1 MKELLFIKVGV
12 MLLNGCLNKMTK
24 KPFENK
30 IKKIEQKVENKDEFN
45 FCIKNHGNTGGL
57 SKGDLYHYAQREALK
72 ELQKKV
78 QKEIDKFWEERT
90 IKKVSEKEYIPNEL
104 KDFVKRGI
112 KITKKKYTIFDE
124 NNKQELLKSL
134 GEIK

>member
-1 MKELLFIKVGV
+1 
-12 MLLNGCLNKMTK
+12 MTK

-30 IKKIEQKVENKDEFN
+30 IKKIKREIGIGRPYLKKTKSEKYVAIKSKDIN
-45 FCIKNHGNTGGL
+45 I
-57 SKGDLYHYAQREALK
+57 LK
-72 ELQKKV
+72 SNLKLLKDIQTQV
-78 QKEIDKFWEERT
+78 QKEIDKFWEERK
-90 IKKVSEKEYIPNEL
+90 IKKVSEKEYIPSEL

-124 NNKQELLKSL
+124 NNKQELLISL